1 MKNLSS
7 LSKINYANII
17 ILITIALTAA
27 INWVLPQYKLLTLGL
42 NILNIIL
49 AILIYKYVIK
59 IKRAITQT
67 RNILDSALGGNFE
80 TRATNISEGENIG
93 KMFWDIN
100 NLVDQL
106 EVFMREVNTAIG
118 YASQNKYFRRVN
130 AKGLNHKFEET
141 AIKINKAIDAMEAE
155 YVAQKEKNF
164 VGELGKT
171 GTPLVKSF
179 SQIQEQLSDSVEKL
193 NETSTMAEQTANDSN
208 ESIVEAEAVIDELMK
223 LVEHIEQNNSAVDS
237 LQSRTNEIGEIV
249 NLIKDIAEQTNL
261 LSLNAAI
268 EAARAGEHGRG
279 FAVVADEVRKLA
291 ERTQK
296 ATTEINISI
305 QTLQQET
312 NSISDSAE
320 VMSEIANDST
330 SKIES
335 FKERLDAFNNSSNI
349 MKVDAEDLKDI
360 IMIILVKIDH
370 ILFKSNVFGSVIA
383 HKENEAL
390 YDYKNCRL
398 GMWYENEGKERFGN
412 TQSFKNIDKPHSMV
426 HKSSAEAIK
435 IAKNGYDKTTSPVI
449 IKKFE
454 SMETASME
462 LFALLDE
469 ITKENKSQTQKQSI

>member
-7 LSKINYANII
+7 LSKINYANISI
-17 ILITIALTAA
+17 FITIVLTAV
-27 INWVLPQYKLLTLGL
+27 INWILPQYKLLTLGL
-42 NILNIIL
+42 NVINIIL
-49 AILIYKYVIK
+49 AILIYKYVFK
-59 IKRAITQT
+59 VREAVFKT
-67 RNILDSALGGNFE
+67 RDILDDALGGNFE
-80 TRATNISEGENIG
+80 TRATNISEGGDIG

-100 NLVDQL
+100 NLMDQF
-106 EVFMREVNTAIG
+106 EVFMREVNTAIE

-141 AIKINKAIDAMEAE
+141 SIKIYKAIDAMEAE
-155 YVAQKEKNF
+155 YISQKEKNF
-164 VGELGKT
+164 AGELGRT

-179 SQIQEQLSDSVEKL
+179 SQIQEQLSNSVEKL
-193 NETSTMAEQTANDSN
+193 NETSNMAEQTAHDSN
-208 ESIVEAEAVIDELMK
+208 ESIVEAEAVIEQLMK
-223 LVEHIEQNNSAVDS
+223 LVENIEQNTLAVDS
-237 LQSRTNEIGEIV
+237 LQSRTGEIGEIV

-320 VMSEIANDST
+320 VMNSIANDST

-335 FKERLDAFNNSSNI
+335 FKARLDAFNNSSNI
-349 MKVDAEDLKDI
+349 MKIDAEDLKDI

-370 ILFKSNVFGSVIA
+370 ILFKSNAFGSVMSHKGTKEIA
-383 HKENEAL
+383 DHT
-390 YDYKNCRL
+390 NCRL
-398 GMWYENEGKERFGN
+398 GQWYTTEGKERFGM
-412 TQSFKNIDKPHSMV
+412 TSSYKSIDKSHNIV
-426 HKSSAEAIK
+426 HKSSIEAAD
-435 IAKNGYDKTTSPVI
+435 IAKNGYDEKNSPAI
-449 IKKFE
+449 IKRFE
-454 SMETASME
+454 DMEAASNE
-462 LFALLDE
+462 LFKLLDNMLE
-469 ITKENKSQTQKQSI
+469 ENHQLLAQSSK

>member
-1 MKNLSS
+1 MNNLSS
-7 LSKINYANII
+7 LSKINYVNIA
-17 ILITIALTAA
+17 ILITIFITAI
-27 INWVLPQYKLLTLGL
+27 INWVLPEYKLLTLGL
-42 NILNIIL
+42 NILNIVL
-49 AILIYKYVIK
+49 AILIYKYVINVRK
-59 IKRAITQT
+59 TVFQT
-67 RNILDSALGGNFE
+67 REILDNALDGNFE
-80 TRATNISEGENIG
+80 TRATNISEGGDLG

-100 NLVDQL
+100 NLMDQF
-106 EVFMREVNTAIG
+106 EVFMREVNTAIE
-118 YASQNKYFRRVN
+118 YASKNKYFRRVD
-130 AKGLNHKFEET
+130 AKGLNHKFKET
-141 AIKINKAIDAMEAE
+141 STKINKAIDAMEAE
-155 YVAQKEKNF
+155 YMAQKEKNF
-164 VGELGKT
+164 AGELGRT

-179 SQIQEQLSDSVEKL
+179 SQIQEQLADSVEKL

-208 ESIVEAEAVIDELMK
+208 ESIVEAEAVIEELMK

-237 LQSRTNEIGEIV
+237 LQNRTGEIGEIV

-335 FKERLDAFNNSSNI
+335 FKERLDAFNNSSNV
-349 MKVDAEDLKDI
+349 MKIDAEDLKDI

-370 ILFKSNVFGSVIA
+370 ILFKSNAFGSVIA
-383 HKENEAL
+383 HKGADNIANHS
-390 YDYKNCRL
+390 NCRL
-398 GMWYENEGKERFGN
+398 GKWYEDGGKERFNN
-412 TQSFKNIDKPHSMV
+412 TQSFKNIAKPHAIV
-426 HKSSAEAIK
+426 HQSSIEAAK
-435 IAKNGYDKTTSPVI
+435 IAKNGYDEVNSPAI
-449 IKKFE
+449 IKRFE
-454 SMETASME
+454 AMEAASIEM
-462 LFALLDE
+462 FNLLDKM
-469 ITKENKSQTQKQSI
+469 IKENHQLTSKNS